1 MKKRKFKRGERITSV
16 NGAKKAYKAGRW
28 IYLDGELLHPNSYS
42 EISFG
47 SIKASI
53 KANRAYLA
61 ELVEEEEVEEVSLKE
76 FAEMVTKGK
85 KVEWISQEDYD
96 AWVKGKV

>member
-1 MKKRKFKRGERITSV
+1 MNKRKFKRGERITSV
-16 NGAKKAYKAGRW
+16 SGAKKAYKAGRW

-47 SIKASI
+47 SIEASI

-61 ELVEEEEVEEVSLKE
+61 ELVEVEEPDVISLKE
-76 FAEMVTKGK
+76 LGDLVTKGT
-85 KVEWISQEDYD
+85 KVEWMTEEEYAEWMKETS
-96 AWVKGKV
+96 